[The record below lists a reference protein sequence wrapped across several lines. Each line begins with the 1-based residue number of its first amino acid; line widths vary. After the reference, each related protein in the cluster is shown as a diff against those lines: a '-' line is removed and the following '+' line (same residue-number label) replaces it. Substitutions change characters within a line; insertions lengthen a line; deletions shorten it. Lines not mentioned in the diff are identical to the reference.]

1 MYKILSNAVIYGVS
15 GSFVA
20 LVPLVLLPFM
30 TRTLSQADYGIAVFF
45 SAMLTMVLPIIGFGA
60 INAISVRYFQLKKTH
75 FNTYLW
81 SGFTVLLVSVVII
94 LTLGFILFSYAL
106 DVSIIPLSWVLLG
119 LMTASFWAVSQAC
132 GTLLIAKKMPN
143 KYLSINLTIGSI
155 TILFTMVSISFFDFT
170 WKGFALGLFFGH
182 FVAALLSIYILLLSN
197 PLAKPATE
205 YCIDSL
211 KFGAPIMLHSIA
223 MSLISYFDRLI
234 ISNSLGVEELARY
247 AVAFQLAIILSFV
260 AQAFNK
266 AFVPWLYENLR
277 NGSEDAQIK
286 IVRGT
291 YLVFFGIVVSTVIF
305 CFILKF
311 LILFIAGAQYLDT
324 YPLAIIIAIGGAFNA
339 AYLMVVN
346 YIFYAGKT
354 VTLSLVSVT
363 VASIFICTSLYLV
376 PRYGLQGAATA
387 FLISNALLFISIWY
401 VAAKS
406 YSMPWFSRK
415 VFLRINRVVS

>member
-1 MYKILSNAVIYGVS
+1 MYKILLNAVIYGVS

-20 LVPLVLLPFM
+20 LIPLVLLPFM
-30 TRTLSQADYGIAVFF
+30 TRTLSQTDYGIGVFF
-45 SAMLTMVLPIIGFGA
+45 SAMITMVLPIIGFGA
-60 INAISVRYFQLKKTH
+60 FNAISVRYFQLRKTQ
-75 FNTYLW
+75 FNNYLW
-81 SGFTVLLVSVVII
+81 SGLTVLIISIVVVLIFGVII
-94 LTLGFILFSYAL
+94 FLYAS
-106 DVSIIPLSWVLLG
+106 DVSIISLSWVFVG
-119 LMTASFWAVSQAC
+119 LITASFWAISQAC

-143 KYLSINLTIGSI
+143 KYLLINLTIGSI
-155 TILFTMVSISFFDFT
+155 TILFTMISISFFDFT

-197 PLAKPATE
+197 PLAKPDPE

-223 MSLISYFDRLI
+223 MSLIGYFDRLI
-234 ISNSLGVEELARY
+234 ISKSLGLEELARY

-277 NGSEDAQIK
+277 DGSIDAKNK

-291 YLVFFGIVVSTVIF
+291 YLVFFGIVLSTIIF

-324 YPLAIIIAIGGAFNA
+324 YPIAVIIAIGGGFNA

-346 YIFYAGKT
+346 YIFYVGKT
-354 VTLSLVSVT
+354 FTLGLVSISI
-363 VASIFICTSLYLV
+363 ASIFILMSLYLV
-376 PRYGLQGAATA
+376 PSYGLYGAAIS
-387 FLISNALLFISIWY
+387 FLISNGLLFISIWY

-406 YSMPWFSRK
+406 YSMPWFSK
-415 VFLRINRVVS
+415 WIVP